1 MPAVVYE
8 EADLSQLMDEGVLGG
23 VALDVYSTEPPTEEI
38 YQMLAHPK
46 VICTP
51 HLGASTEE
59 AQEKVAEQIAAQM
72 ADALENTNYKGA
84 LTVNQL
90 HF

>member
-1 MPAVVYE
+1 MRLVNCARGGIYE
-8 EADLSQLMDEGVLGG
+8 EADLTQLLDEGVLGG

-51 HLGASTEE
+51 HLEL
-59 AQEKVAEQIAAQM
+59 QPK
-72 ADALENTNYKGA
+72 KPRKK
-84 LTVNQL
+84 
-90 HF
+90 